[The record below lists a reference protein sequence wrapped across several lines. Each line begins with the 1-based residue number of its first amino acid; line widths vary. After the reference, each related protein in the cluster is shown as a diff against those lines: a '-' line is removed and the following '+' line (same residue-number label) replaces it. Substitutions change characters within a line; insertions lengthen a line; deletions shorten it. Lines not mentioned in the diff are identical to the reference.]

1 MRGNSKTG
9 HQPVRAST
17 AAFVGT
23 MIEWYDFYIYATAA
37 ALVFGKLFFPSAT
50 GFYGTLAAFGTFAVG
65 FFARPLGGAIFGHI
79 GDRIGRKKSLVI
91 TLLMM
96 GTVTVLIGL
105 LPTYA
110 SIGVWAPILLVL
122 LRIVQGVA
130 VGGEW
135 GGAVLMAGEHS
146 PDKRKRTFFASFAQL
161 GSPAGLILSMLMFKL
176 VTGLDDAAFLSW
188 GWRVPFLFSAV
199 LLAVGFVIRLSVN
212 ESPDFLEEKQAR
224 DEKQKLAQAEK
235 QKLAQAEKQKLAQHA
250 KPERAPLA
258 QVLTGAPKLL
268 AMAVGAN
275 VLGIAG
281 FYFTSTFMIAYTT
294 QYVGLNR
301 AVILD
306 CLLVVS
312 IMQFFITPVAAYIAS
327 RVGNLRFLAFTALVS
342 IFTPYAMFNLVDL
355 GSLSSITLGI
365 GVAVLFMGAYYAV
378 IAGFVSDSFPT
389 AIRYTGISMAYQL
402 SGAIFGGLTPML
414 GTVLAENF
422 KGQWWPLA
430 LLFSAISLLSL
441 VSVLLLGAYGQR
453 RVQFQLKGQQA

>member
-1 MRGNSKTG
+1 MRGNSRTG

-17 AAFVGT
+17 AAFIGT

-65 FFARPLGGAIFGHI
+65 FFARPLGGALFGHI

-96 GTVTVLIGL
+96 GSVTVLIGL

-110 SIGVWAPILLVL
+110 SIGVWAPVLLVL

-146 PDKRKRTFFASFAQL
+146 PDKSKRTFFASFAQL

-176 VTGLDDAAFLSW
+176 VTGLDDAAFLTW

-199 LLAVGFVIRLSVN
+199 LLVVGFVIRLSVN
-212 ESPDFLEEKQAR
+212 ESPDFLEEKQA
-224 DEKQKLAQAEK
+224 QAQR
-235 QKLAQAEKQKLAQHA
+235 A
-250 KPERAPLA
+250 KPARAPLA
-258 QVLTGAPKLL
+258 QVLTGAPGLL
-268 AMAVGAN
+268 ALAVGAN

-312 IMQFFITPVAAYIAS
+312 IMQFFITPLAAYIAS
-327 RVGNLRFLAFTALVS
+327 RVGNLRFLATMALVS
-342 IFTPYAMFNLVDL
+342 VFTPYAMFNLVDL
-355 GSLSSITLGI
+355 GSLSAITLGI

-430 LLFSAISLLSL
+430 VLFSVISLLSL
-441 VSVLLLGAYGQR
+441 VSVLALGAHGR
-453 RVQFQLKGQQA
+453 RHVQFQPEGHRA

>member
-1 MRGNSKTG
+1 MRGKPVTG

-79 GDRIGRKKSLVI
+79 GDKIGRKKSLVI
-91 TLLMM
+91 TLVMM

-105 LPTYA
+105 LPTHA
-110 SIGVWAPILLVL
+110 SIGVWAPVLLIL
-122 LRIVQGVA
+122 LRIVQGIA

-146 PDKRKRTFFASFAQL
+146 PDQSKRTFFASFAQL

-176 VTGLDDAAFLSW
+176 VTGLDDEAFLSW
-188 GWRVPFLFSAV
+188 GWRVRFLFSAV
-199 LLAVGFVIRLSVN
+199 LLVVGFVIRLSVN
-212 ESPDFLEEKQAR
+212 ESPDFIAEKA
-224 DEKQKLAQAEK
+224 AQAK
-235 QKLAQAEKQKLAQHA
+235 RANPA
-250 KPERAPLA
+250 KPAQAPLA
-258 QVLTGAPKLL
+258 QVLRGAPRLL
-268 AMAVGAN
+268 ALAVGAN

-281 FYFTSTFMIAYTT
+281 FYFTNTFMIAYTT

-312 IMQFFITPVAAYIAS
+312 IMQFFITPLAAYIAS
-327 RVGNLRFLAFTALVS
+327 RVGNLRFLGAMAFVS
-342 IFTPYAMFNLVDL
+342 IFTPYAMFNLVDQ
-355 GSLSSITLGI
+355 GSLSSITLGV

-378 IAGFVSDSFPT
+378 IAGYVSDSFPT
-389 AIRYTGISMAYQL
+389 GIRYTGISMAYQL
-402 SGAIFGGLTPML
+402 SGAIFGGLTPLL

-441 VSVLLLGAYGQR
+441 VSVLLLGNAGQR
-453 RVQFQLKGQQA
+453 TEQFHLKDQQA

>member
-1 MRGNSKTG
+1 MRGNSRTG

-17 AAFVGT
+17 AAFIGT

-65 FFARPLGGAIFGHI
+65 FFARPLGGALFGHI

-96 GTVTVLIGL
+96 GSVTVLIGL

-110 SIGVWAPILLVL
+110 SIGVWAPVLLVL

-146 PDKRKRTFFASFAQL
+146 PDKSKRTFFASFAQL

-199 LLAVGFVIRLSVN
+199 LLVVGFVIRLSVN
-212 ESPDFLEEKQAR
+212 ESPDFLEEKQA
-224 DEKQKLAQAEK
+224 QAQR
-235 QKLAQAEKQKLAQHA
+235 A
-250 KPERAPLA
+250 KPARAPLA
-258 QVLTGAPKLL
+258 QVLTGAPGLL
-268 AMAVGAN
+268 ALAVGAN

-312 IMQFFITPVAAYIAS
+312 IMQFFITPLAAYIAS
-327 RVGNLRFLAFTALVS
+327 RVGNLRFLATMALVS

-355 GSLSSITLGI
+355 GSLGSITLGI

-430 LLFSAISLLSL
+430 VLFSVISLLSL
-441 VSVLLLGAYGQR
+441 VSVLALGAHGR
-453 RVQFQLKGQQA
+453 RHVQFQPEGHRA

>member
-1 MRGNSKTG
+1 MRGNSRTG

-17 AAFVGT
+17 AAFIGT

-65 FFARPLGGAIFGHI
+65 FFARPLGGALFGHI

-96 GTVTVLIGL
+96 GSVTVLIGL

-110 SIGVWAPILLVL
+110 SIGVWAPVLLVL

-146 PDKRKRTFFASFAQL
+146 PDKSKRTFFASFAQL

-176 VTGLDDAAFLSW
+176 VTGLDDAAFLTW

-199 LLAVGFVIRLSVN
+199 LLVVGFVIRLSVN
-212 ESPDFLEEKQAR
+212 ESPDFLEEKQA
-224 DEKQKLAQAEK
+224 QAQR
-235 QKLAQAEKQKLAQHA
+235 A
-250 KPERAPLA
+250 KPARAPLA
-258 QVLTGAPKLL
+258 QVLTGAPGLL
-268 AMAVGAN
+268 ALAVGAN

-312 IMQFFITPVAAYIAS
+312 IMQFFITPLAAYIAS
-327 RVGNLRFLAFTALVS
+327 RVGNLRFLATMALVS
-342 IFTPYAMFNLVDL
+342 VFTPYAMFNLVNL
-355 GSLSSITLGI
+355 GSLSAITLGI

-430 LLFSAISLLSL
+430 VLFSVISLLSL
-441 VSVLLLGAYGQR
+441 VSVLALGAHGR
-453 RVQFQLKGQQA
+453 RPVQFQPEGHRA

>member
-1 MRGNSKTG
+1 MRGNTKTG

-17 AAFVGT
+17 AAFIGT

-65 FFARPLGGAIFGHI
+65 FFARPLGGALFGHI

-110 SIGVWAPILLVL
+110 SIGFWAPVLLVL

-146 PDKRKRTFFASFAQL
+146 PDKNKRTFFASFAQL

-199 LLAVGFVIRLSVN
+199 LLVVGFVIRLSVN
-212 ESPDFLEEKQAR
+212 EWPDFLEEKQA
-224 DEKQKLAQAEK
+224 QAK
-235 QKLAQAEKQKLAQHA
+235 RA
-250 KPERAPLA
+250 KPARAPLT
-258 QVLTGAPKLL
+258 QVLTGAPRLL
-268 AMAVGAN
+268 ALAVGAN

-312 IMQFFITPVAAYIAS
+312 IMQFFITPLAAYIAS
-327 RVGNLRFLAFTALVS
+327 RVGNLRFLATMALVS
-342 IFTPYAMFNLVDL
+342 VFTPYAMFNLVDL
-355 GSLSSITLGI
+355 GSLGSITLGI

-430 LLFSAISLLSL
+430 VLFSVISLLSL
-441 VSVLLLGAYGQR
+441 VSVLSLGACRQR
-453 RVQFQLKGQQA
+453 HVQLQPEARQA